1 MPTDARE
8 TRTPVTLRQ
17 EIWFAIADTRARM
30 RGAMNADSALGP
42 LGLTL
47 RSYTILSMACTGN
60 DYSQREIGDFLS
72 FDARQ
77 VVNLVDDLEGLGYI
91 TREPYPGDRRVNAIR
106 ATAEGKR
113 VHATAREV
121 LREREEKTLGDLS
134 PEERTQLLS
143 LLDRIQG

>member
-1 MPTDARE
+1 MPTDARQ
-8 TRTPVTLRQ
+8 TRSPVALRK
-17 EIWFAIADTRARM
+17 EIWFSIADTRARM

-106 ATAEGKR
+106 ATAEGRR

-134 PEERTQLLS
+134 PAERTQLLS

>member
-1 MPTDARE
+1 MPTDARQ
-8 TRTPVTLRQ
+8 TRSPVALRK
-17 EIWFAIADTRARM
+17 EIWFSIADTRARM

>member
-121 LREREEKTLGDLS
+121 LREREEKTLGNLS
-134 PEERTQLLS
+134 PEERAQLLS

>member
-8 TRTPVTLRQ
+8 TRARVPLRD
-17 EIWFAIADTRARM
+17 EVWFTIADARARM

-47 RSYTILSMACTGN
+47 RSYTILSMACTGG

-77 VVNLVDDLEGLGYI
+77 VVNLVDELERLGYI

-106 ATAEGKR
+106 ATAEGAR

-121 LREREEKTLGDLS
+121 MREREEKTLRDLS
-134 PEERTQLLS
+134 PAERTQLRS
-143 LLDRIQG
+143 LLDRIRG

>member
-8 TRTPVTLRQ
+8 TRTPVPLRQ

-77 VVNLVDDLEGLGYI
+77 VVNLVDELEELGYI

-106 ATAEGKR
+106 ATAEGTR